1 MQLSFSGILFGSFQY
16 RTDQAARATNRFELE
31 RAYLNFRMPAGDRTS
46 IRVTTDVYQQQRS
59 PEDSYYRG
67 WSVRA
72 KYAYIQHDYLNG
84 KEWTGYARLGMLN
97 TVVIEHI
104 ESFWPRWMSQ
114 VAIERAGFFSS
125 ADLGLSAQLGL
136 PRKLGEVIG
145 VITNGP
151 GYTSRETDRFKDYA
165 ARLSLTPMSNATTPL
180 VKSLT
185 LSFWGYKGAIASRFV
200 AGGAG
205 QSGSVNEGLSRDRYG
220 IFAGV
225 RDTRFSLGAEFARR
239 EDEGETGANTVLSP
253 RAVQD
258 STGSVRS
265 AFAMVRPLQL
275 RNPKSTVPLG
285 LIARWDKVSPNTSAD
300 PSYDLYISGITWDLS
315 KRTILALDYQV
326 TVPDNGRPVP
336 VNKTLFAHFVA
347 SF

>member
-239 EDEGETGANTVLSP
+239 EDEGETGANTGLSP